1 MASTMSFLVFAFGI
15 LASQLVVASS
25 RLINE
30 ENSML
35 EMHQQWMSRHGR
47 VYKDEQEEGAR
58 FKIFKDNV
66 DRINAFNS
74 GADKGYK
81 LSVNQ
86 FADLTNEEF
95 RASRRNGYKR
105 QSPSQVI
112 SGSEPFRYTNVTV
125 ALSAIDWWK
134 KGAVTP
140 VQDQGACG
148 SCWAF
153 SAVAAMEG
161 IYKIKTGNL
170 LSLSKQEL
178 VDCDVKGEDE
188 GCSGG
193 YMNNAFEFI
202 KQNKGLTTEAKYPYV
217 GQDGTCKSKK
227 LRTPA
232 TKITGYEDVPRNS
245 EKALLQAVANQP
257 VSVAIEAGGDDFQFY
272 SSGVYNGTCGTML
285 DHGVTAVGY
294 GTTSDGT
301 KYWLVKNSWGTGWG
315 DNGYIKMKRDVA
327 AKEGLCGI
335 AMYASYPVM
344 D

>member
-1 MASTMSFLVFAFGI
+1 M
-15 LASQLVVASS
+15 
-25 RLINE
+25 INE

-81 LSVNQ
+81 LGVNQ

-95 RASRRNGYKR
+95 WASRNGYKR
-105 QSPSQVI
+105 QSPGQVI
-112 SGSEPFRYTNVTV
+112 SGSERASFRYANVTV
-125 ALSAIDWWK
+125 SLSAIDWRK
-134 KGAVTP
+134 KGA
-140 VQDQGACG
+140 
-148 SCWAF
+148 
-153 SAVAAMEG
+153 
-161 IYKIKTGNL
+161 L

-188 GCSGG
+188 GCNGG
-193 YMNNAFEFI
+193 YMNTAFKFI
-202 KQNKGLTTEAKYPYV
+202 KHNEGLTTEANYPYV
-217 GQDGTCKSKK
+217 GRDGTCKSKK
-227 LRTPA
+227 LHKPVA
-232 TKITGYEDVPRNS
+232 AKITGYEDVSKNS

-257 VSVAIEAGGDDFQFY
+257 VSVNIDASGDDFQFY
-272 SSGVYNGTCGTML
+272 SSGVFNGPCSTKL

-301 KYWLVKNSWGTGWG
+301 KYWLIKNSWGSGWG
-315 DNGYIKMKRDVA
+315 DNGYMKMKRDVA

-335 AMYASYPVM
+335 AMNASYPVM